1 MLIQTTISTKSDV
14 YSYGKVLLELIGG
27 RRNFQLIVDGATQKQ
42 KNSYFPKVAR
52 KKMLEGR
59 LMEMVD
65 ACLMNEHI
73 KEDEVRVLASVAFL
87 CIQESPELR
96 PSMADVVDMLE
107 GNLEVHLMPEHL
119 MFGVNYFELNS
130 QSTSLESNDDN
141 TTQTADDDE
150 IALFSNDKISICI
163 Q

>member
-1 MLIQTTISTKSDV
+1 MLIQTVISTKSDV

-27 RRNFQLIVDGATQKQ
+27 RRNFQLIIDEATQKQ
-42 KNSYFPKVAR
+42 KKSYFPKVAR
-52 KKMLEGR
+52 EKMLEGR
-59 LMEMVD
+59 LMEVVD
-65 ACLMNEHI
+65 TCLMNEYI
-73 KEDEVRVLASVAFL
+73 KEDEVRVLASVAFF

-119 MFGVNYFELNS
+119 MIGANSFELKS
-130 QSTSLESNDDN
+130 QSTTLEFTDDN
-141 TTQTADDDE
+141 TTQTDDDDE